1 MRSYLPMQRPAQRRS
16 EASADG
22 RATSALGDALN
33 RSPAVQSQF
42 ALQRMLNQHP
52 AVVAQAKLAE
62 ALSGRPL
69 QREAADEDDLLQSK
83 SNVQRQTESDEDDI
97 LQSKFSVAQRQNDLE
112 DEDIAQAKSAPVQRE
127 AMTDEDELL
136 QGKFSPVQRQADA
149 LEDEDLMQ
157 TQSAA
162 QTKSIAQR
170 EAMADEDDLLQGKF
184 ASGAAQA
191 EPVQRRE
198 ANRTGMPDQL
208 KTGVEQLSGIAMDD
222 VRVHYN
228 SSQPAQL
235 EALAYA
241 QGADIHVGPGQ
252 EQHLAHE
259 AWHVAQQKQGRVQP
273 TLQTK
278 GVSINDDAGL
288 EREADR
294 MGAKAASGIFSSP
307 AGGGAAQR
315 KLGAGRIIQNKTVQ
329 AKTIQQ
335 RPYARDANGQRV
347 DLGAAHWTPATLQA
361 LLDSLPYQMADRYQ
375 RRINGE
381 IARRGGA
388 PAGAALVAA
397 APAPVAAPIA
407 AAGNAVISSANAMRH
422 GIAGLLSSGSERQ
435 PIIADTER
443 DEAAA
448 KSAGQSAVT
457 TLVGGAVSVATGGI
471 SSYVR
476 AGGAAGAQAVR
487 AAQIDG
493 LLTEAENAARD
504 SHSSVESAAA
514 APAGLADALRTV
526 RNCLLAQ
533 AGGEAA
539 AGVIP
544 FAGTVVNAA
553 VGDDLR
559 AASDVIW
566 ANAGNNDLAR
576 RAAEILGINQGSSS
590 SKYGSNDTG
599 GGGGGGAGGGGG
611 GAPSS

>member
-1 MRSYLPMQRPAQRRS
+1 MRSYLPMQRPAQRRT
-16 EASADG
+16 EASGDQAS
-22 RATSALGDALN
+22 SALGEALN
-33 RSPAVQSQF
+33 SSATVQSQF
-42 ALQRMLNQHP
+42 ALQRVLNGRP
-52 AVVAQAKLAE
+52 SVVAQAKLAE

-69 QREAADEDDLLQSK
+69 QREVADEDDLLQSK

-97 LQSKFSVAQRQNDLE
+97 LQGKFAVAQRQDDLD
-112 DEDIAQAKSAPVQRE
+112 DEDIAQTKSAPVQRE
-127 AMTDEDELL
+127 AMMDDDEL
-136 QGKFSPVQRQADA
+136 
-149 LEDEDLMQ
+149 M
-157 TQSAA
+157 
-162 QTKSIAQR
+162 
-170 EAMADEDDLLQGKF
+170 QGKF
-184 ASGAAQA
+184 AAGAGKA

-198 ANRTGMPDQL
+198 ANRTGMPVQL
-208 KTGVEQLSGIAMDD
+208 KTGVEHLSGIAMDD

-241 QGADIHVGPGQ
+241 QGTDIHVGPGQ

-294 MGAKAASGIFSSP
+294 MGAKAASGNFAPP
-307 AGGGAAQR
+307 AGGAAAQR
-315 KLGAGRIIQNKTVQ
+315 KRGGGKIVQNKTVQ
-329 AKTIQQ
+329 AKTVQQ
-335 RPYARDANGQRV
+335 QPYARDANGQRV
-347 DLGAAHWTPATLQA
+347 DLGAAHWTPVTLQA
-361 LLDSLPYQMADRYQ
+361 LLDSLPYQMADRYAN
-375 RRINGE
+375 RINGE

-397 APAPVAAPIA
+397 APAPLA
-407 AAGNAVISSANAMRH
+407 AAGNAVISSQNAMRH
-422 GIAGLLSSGSERQ
+422 GIGGLLSSGSERQ
-435 PIIADTER
+435 PIVANTER
-443 DEAAA
+443 DEAAG

-476 AGGAAGAQAVR
+476 AGGAAGARAAR
-487 AAQIDG
+487 AAQNDG
-493 LLTEAENAARD
+493 LLTEAEDAAVS
-504 SHSSVESAAA
+504 SHSSSESAAA

-566 ANAGNNDLAR
+566 ANAGNNDVAR
-576 RAAEILGINQGSSS
+576 RAAEILGLNQGSSAG
-590 SKYGSNDTG
+590 KYGSNDTG
-599 GGGGGGAGGGGG
+599 GGGGGGA
-611 GAPSS
+611 PSS